1 MSITIYSKEIPEEVK
16 DKIIGDNVM
25 KLLEDYGEDYIKDN
39 LGVYNGK

>member
-25 KLLEDYGEDYIKDN
+25 KLLEDYSQDYIKNN
-39 LGVYNGK
+39 LGVYNG

>member
-25 KLLEDYGEDYIKDN
+25 KLLEDYSEDYIKNN
-39 LGVYNGK
+39 LGVYNG